1 MAKAK
6 TKYVCTN
13 CGHQQVKW
21 GGKCPQ
27 CQSWNTLVEQA
38 ETSTSRGPSVEPIA
52 LTDVPKE
59 QSGQMRL
66 RTQIGELDTLL
77 GGGLVSGSLTL
88 IGGDPGVGKS
98 TLLLM
103 VAGQLATRGLPVL
116 YASGEESAQQIQ
128 IRAQRLGVH
137 SEKLFLLPTS
147 KFEDI
152 KNAALKIKPVLVII
166 DSVQTVAIAEL
177 PAHAGSVSQVRAVA
191 HEAMV
196 FAKQNHISTF
206 LVGHITKSGD
216 LAGPKIMEHFVDTVL
231 YFEGDGRSSLR
242 ALRTVKNR
250 FGAAGELGFFE
261 MSGGGLIEVPDASG
275 RLLAERNV
283 NVAGTA
289 VVATLEGSRPLL
301 AEIQALVGPPGTH
314 TPARTCVGIDRSRLL
329 MLLAVLQKH
338 GISIHDRNIFV
349 NVAGGI
355 QISEPAADLAV
366 ALAVFSSYADMAL
379 PAECIVLGELGL
391 VGEVRSVPQPL
402 LRLKEAARYGFT
414 SAITHHSA
422 RQLDQREVDI
432 QGVHQFAELLARFR

>member
-1 MAKAK
+1 MEA
-6 TKYVCTN
+6 
-13 CGHQQVKW
+13 
-21 GGKCPQ
+21 
-27 CQSWNTLVEQA
+27 
-38 ETSTSRGPSVEPIA
+38 IA

-166 DSVQTVAIAEL
+166 DSVQTVAIADL

-261 MSGGGLIEVPDASG
+261 MSGSGLIEVPDASG
-275 RLLAERNV
+275 RLLAERNI

-366 ALAVFSSYADMAL
+366 ALAVFSSYTDMAL

-422 RQLDQREVDI
+422 SQLDQNEVDI